1 MSVERR
7 GCVKQPEPASQL
19 SQCGRRKACGQ
30 AKPFAIS
37 KWEVQAA
44 FDKVK
49 ANQGGAGIDGV
60 TLEVFERNLKN
71 NLYKI
76 WNRLSSGTYFPPSVK
91 AVNIPKKTGGV
102 RTLGIPTV
110 GDRVAQMVIK
120 ERLEAIIEPCFLS
133 DSYGYR
139 PAKSAIQAIGVT
151 RKRCWEYNWV
161 LEFDIKG
168 LFDNIRH
175 DLLLK
180 AVEKH
185 VANGSQIQGQD
196 LSWLTFYIKRW
207 LVSPLQQDDGNIIL
221 RDRGTP
227 QGGVVSPLLANLFLH
242 YVFDKWMQ
250 REFPEN
256 PWCRY
261 ADDGLVHAITKGK
274 AESLYERIKRRLEEC
289 GLELHPEKTKII
301 YCKDDKRKGTYLHT
315 SFDFL
320 GYTFRQRRCRKCSDN
335 TFFNSFIPA
344 VSMMAMKAM
353 RRRIRELKIRQKSHY
368 SLEELSRWLN
378 PIVQGWISYY
388 GQYCRSALD
397 PVFRHINKTLVRWAR
412 RKFKTLK
419 RHKSRTIGLFDRL
432 SVKCPKLFAHWRF
445 GSART
450 FA

>member
-7 GCVKQPEPASQL
+7 GCVKQPEQASQL
-19 SQCGRRKACGQ
+19 SRSDRRKMHEQ

-37 KWEVQAA
+37 KWDVHAA
-44 FDKVK
+44 FEKVK
-49 ANQGGAGIDGV
+49 ANRGGPGIDGV
-60 TLEVFERNLKN
+60 TLEGFEKDLKN

-76 WNRLSSGTYFPPSVK
+76 WNRLSSGTYFPPPIK
-91 AVNIPKKTGGV
+91 AVNIPKKSGGV

-120 ERLEAIIEPCFLS
+120 ERLEQMIEPCFLE

-151 RKRCWEYNWV
+151 RKRCWKYDWV

-175 DLLLK
+175 DLLMK

-185 VANGSQIQGQD
+185 IAIGERTQGQNF
-196 LSWLTFYIKRW
+196 SWITFYIKRW
-207 LVSPLQQDDGNIIL
+207 LVAPLQQDDGNIIE
-221 RDRGTP
+221 RRQGTP

-250 REFPEN
+250 KQFPDN

-261 ADDGLVHAITKGK
+261 ADDGLVHANTKNR
-274 AESLYERIKRRLEEC
+274 AELLHREIKQRFEDC
-289 GLELHPEKTKII
+289 GLELHPEKTKLV
-301 YCKDDKRKGTYLHT
+301 YCKDGKRKGIHPCT

-320 GYTFRQRRCRKCSDN
+320 GYTFRQRRCQNRSDN
-335 TFFNSFIPA
+335 SFFNSFTPA
-344 VSMMAMKAM
+344 VSLSSMKAM
-353 RRRIRELKIRQKSHY
+353 RRKIKELKVRQKSHY
-368 SLEELSRWLN
+368 SLEELARWLN

-388 GQYCRSALD
+388 GQYRRSALD
-397 PVFRHINKTLVRWAR
+397 PVFRHLNKTLVRWAR

-419 RHKSRTIGLFDRL
+419 RHKARTIALFDKL
-432 SVKCPKLFAHWRF
+432 SVRCPGLFAHWRF
-445 GSART
+445 GSAKA

>member
-1 MSVERR
+1 MHE
-7 GCVKQPEPASQL
+7 
-19 SQCGRRKACGQ
+19 Q

-37 KWEVQAA
+37 KWDVHAA
-44 FDKVK
+44 FEKVK
-49 ANQGGAGIDGV
+49 ANRGGPGIDGV
-60 TLEVFERNLKN
+60 TLEGFEKDLKN

-76 WNRLSSGTYFPPSVK
+76 WNRLSSGTYFPPPIK
-91 AVNIPKKTGGV
+91 AVNIPKKSGGV

-120 ERLEAIIEPCFLS
+120 ERLEQMIEPCFLE

-151 RKRCWEYNWV
+151 RKRCWKYDWV

-175 DLLLK
+175 DLLMK

-185 VANGSQIQGQD
+185 IAIGERTQGQNF
-196 LSWLTFYIKRW
+196 SWITFYIKRW
-207 LVSPLQQDDGNIIL
+207 LVAPLQQDDGNIIE
-221 RDRGTP
+221 RRQGTP

-250 REFPEN
+250 KQFPDN

-261 ADDGLVHAITKGK
+261 ADDGLVHANTKNR
-274 AESLYERIKRRLEEC
+274 AELLHREIKQRFEDC
-289 GLELHPEKTKII
+289 GLELHPEKTKLV
-301 YCKDDKRKGTYLHT
+301 YCKDGKRKGIHPCT

-320 GYTFRQRRCRKCSDN
+320 GYTFRQRRCQNRSDN
-335 TFFNSFIPA
+335 SFFNSFTPA
-344 VSMMAMKAM
+344 VSLSSMKAM
-353 RRRIRELKIRQKSHY
+353 RRKIKELKVRQKSHY
-368 SLEELSRWLN
+368 SLEELARWLN

-388 GQYCRSALD
+388 GQYRRSALD
-397 PVFRHINKTLVRWAR
+397 PVFRHLNKTLVRWAR

-419 RHKSRTIGLFDRL
+419 RHKARTIALFDKL
-432 SVKCPKLFAHWRF
+432 SVRCPGLFAHWRF
-445 GSART
+445 GSAKA

>member
-7 GCVKQPEPASQL
+7 GCVKQPEQASQL
-19 SQCGRRKACGQ
+19 SYSDRRKMHAQ

-37 KWEVQAA
+37 KWDVHAA
-44 FDKVK
+44 FEKVK
-49 ANQGGAGIDGV
+49 ANRGGAGIDGV
-60 TLEVFERNLKN
+60 TLEDFEKDLKN

-76 WNRLSSGTYFPPSVK
+76 WNRLSSGTYFPPPVK

-110 GDRVAQMVIK
+110 GDRVAQMVVK
-120 ERLEAIIEPCFLS
+120 EQLEQMIEPYFLE

-151 RKRCWEYNWV
+151 RKRCWKYDWV

-175 DLLLK
+175 DLLMK

-185 VANGSQIQGQD
+185 VAIGERAQGQGF
-196 LSWLTFYIKRW
+196 SWITFYIKRW
-207 LVSPLQQDDGNIIL
+207 LVAPLKQDDGNIIE
-221 RDRGTP
+221 RRQGTP

-250 REFPEN
+250 KQFPDN

-261 ADDGLVHAITKGK
+261 ADDGLVHANTKGR
-274 AESLYERIKRRLEEC
+274 AEALHREIKQRFEDC
-289 GLELHPEKTKII
+289 GLELHPEKTKLV
-301 YCKDDKRKGTYLHT
+301 YCKDGKRKEIHPCI

-320 GYTFRQRRCRKCSDN
+320 GYTFRQRRCKSRSDN
-335 TFFNSFIPA
+335 SLFSSFTPA
-344 VSMMAMKAM
+344 VSLPAMKAM
-353 RRRIRELKIRQKSHY
+353 RRTIKELKVRQKSHY
-368 SLEELSRWLN
+368 SLEELARWLN
-378 PIVQGWISYY
+378 PIVQGWIGYY
-388 GQYCRSALD
+388 GQYRRSALD
-397 PVFRHINKTLVRWAR
+397 PVFRHINKALVRWAR

-419 RHKSRTIGLFDRL
+419 RHKHRTIELFDQL
-432 SVKCPKLFAHWRF
+432 SVRCPRLFAHWRF
-445 GSART
+445 GSARA

>member
-7 GCVKQPEPASQL
+7 GCVKQPEQASQL
-19 SQCGRRKACGQ
+19 SRSDRRKVHAQ

-37 KWEVQAA
+37 KWDVHAA
-44 FDKVK
+44 FEKVK
-49 ANQGGAGIDGV
+49 ANRGGAGIDGV
-60 TLEVFERNLKN
+60 TIEDFEKDLKN

-76 WNRLSSGTYFPPSVK
+76 WNRLSSGTYFPPPVK
-91 AVNIPKKTGGV
+91 AVNIPKKSGGV

-120 ERLEAIIEPCFLS
+120 ERLEQMIEPYFLE

-151 RKRCWEYNWV
+151 RKRCWKYDWV

-175 DLLLK
+175 DLLMK

-185 VANGSQIQGQD
+185 VAIGERTQGQNF
-196 LSWLTFYIKRW
+196 SWITFYIKRW
-207 LVSPLQQDDGNIIL
+207 LVAPLQQDDGNIIE
-221 RDRGTP
+221 RNQGTP

-250 REFPEN
+250 KQFPDN

-261 ADDGLVHAITKGK
+261 ADDGLVHAITKSR
-274 AESLYERIKRRLEEC
+274 AELLHRAIKQRFEDC
-289 GLELHPEKTKII
+289 GLELHPEKTKLV
-301 YCKDDKRKGTYLHT
+301 YCKDSKRKGPHPCT

-320 GYTFRQRRCRKCSDN
+320 GYTFRQRRCKRRSDN
-335 TFFNSFIPA
+335 SLFSSFTPA
-344 VSMMAMKAM
+344 VSLSAMKAM
-353 RRRIRELKIRQKSHY
+353 RRTIRELKVRQKSHY
-368 SLEELSRWLN
+368 SLEELARWLN

-388 GQYCRSALD
+388 GQYRRSALD
-397 PVFRHINKTLVRWAR
+397 PVFRHLNKTLVRWAR

-419 RHKSRTIGLFDRL
+419 RHKGRTIGLFDQL
-432 SVKCPKLFAHWRF
+432 SVRCPGLFAHWRF
-445 GSART
+445 GSARG